1 MSSDREQQR
10 LRDIIENG
18 EAAQAYLADLT
29 VVEFARNQMLIDAV
43 ERCLQRITEAVV
55 KIGEERFTVVAPDVS
70 FHQIRGLGNRLRH
83 EYDTLDEAVVYNTV
97 HKSLPVLLARC
108 RAALAE

>member
-55 KIGEERFTVVAPDVS
+55 KIGEERF
-70 FHQIRGLGNRLRH
+70 L
-83 EYDTLDEAVVYNTV
+83 
-97 HKSLPVLLARC
+97 SLIHI
-108 RAALAE
+108 